1 MITMAY
7 GHAEKILRV
16 DLSSGRIE
24 TEPLPD
30 PQVLRKWVGG
40 TGLGLYYLAKECPP
54 ETRATDPEAPS
65 IIMTGPLAGTRAPSS
80 SNHVFISPNFDIPYA
95 AGAGFSHGFWAAF
108 LKFAGY
114 EGVIITG
121 RSDRPVYLLIDDA
134 NVELRDAAPY
144 WGLGT
149 RETERRIKRDLDI
162 DADEMSV
169 ACIGQAGEA
178 MLPGAMVKNDR
189 NHGAGK
195 GSPGA
200 VWGAQ
205 HLKAIAVRGTGAV
218 STAAPDAFLQTVV
231 QWEENLFQPIEEGV
245 LPLAALWHN
254 GGMTRNH
261 RAMSERGITAGK
273 NLTDQAWS
281 KGFSERYME
290 ACARWRV
297 DPQPSYNCSI
307 ACAYDVRITDGPF
320 AGSRVSLCGGGEPF
334 EGAAGL
340 IGVDDAGAA
349 LMMTEHYDDIGWESG
364 LGGAVLGMAFEAF
377 DRGILSL
384 EDTDG
389 LDLSWGNYESAL
401 DVIQQMI
408 ERRGFGE
415 RLASTM
421 KDAAAAVSSD
431 AEQFLVH
438 VKGAGINMHDWRPI
452 WGTLLAQIIAGTGP
466 SHQIAYNRLRWWD
479 PDVSPD
485 DQMDAIPAAQAEKI
499 WQDCTGVC
507 MFASQ
512 GVKDIDTLAPQAVAQ
527 ATGWSDFTP
536 DEALAVG
543 ERVVNMMR
551 LIALSRGFTKRDE
564 LDVSPR
570 LLEAPDAGPGAGRA
584 FGPHLAERVDA
595 YYRAM
600 GWDTESGRP
609 TKETLERLDLLDVAD
624 QLGVTV

>member
-1 MITMAY
+1 
-7 GHAEKILRV
+7 
-16 DLSSGRIE
+16 
-24 TEPLPD
+24 
-30 PQVLRKWVGG
+30 
-40 TGLGLYYLAKECPP
+40 
-54 ETRATDPEAPS
+54 
-65 IIMTGPLAGTRAPSS
+65 
-80 SNHVFISPNFDIPYA
+80 
-95 AGAGFSHGFWAAF
+95 
-108 LKFAGY
+108 
-114 EGVIITG
+114 
-121 RSDRPVYLLIDDA
+121 
-134 NVELRDAAPY
+134 
-144 WGLGT
+144 
-149 RETERRIKRDLDI
+149 
-162 DADEMSV
+162 
-169 ACIGQAGEA
+169 

-200 VWGAQ
+200 IWGAKQ
-205 HLKAIAVRGTGAV
+205 LKAIAVRGTGAV
-218 STAAPDAFLQTVV
+218 SLAEPAAFSETAV
-231 QWEENLFQPIEEGV
+231 QWEENLFQPIEDGV
-245 LPLAALWHN
+245 LPLGALWHN

-261 RAMSERGITAGK
+261 GAMSERGMTAGK
-273 NLTDQAWS
+273 NLTDQSWS

-290 ACARWRV
+290 ACAQWRV

-307 ACAYDVRITDGPF
+307 ACAYDVRITSGPF

-340 IGVDDAGAA
+340 IGVEDAGAA

-377 DRGILSL
+377 ERGTLSL

-401 DVIQQMI
+401 EVIQQMM
-408 ERRGFGE
+408 EHRGFGG
-415 RLASTM
+415 RLAAGM
-421 KDAAAAVSSD
+421 KSAAEAVGGD
-431 AEQFLVH
+431 AEEFLVH
-438 VKGAGINMHDWRPI
+438 VKGSGINIHDWRPI

-479 PDVSPD
+479 PAVTPD

-512 GVKDIDTLAPQAVAQ
+512 GVKDIDVLAPRAVAQ
-527 ATGWSDFTP
+527 ATGWADFSPT
-536 DEALAVG
+536 EALAVG

-551 LIALSRGFTKRDE
+551 LIALSRGFSKSDD

-584 FGPHLAERVDA
+584 FGPHLADRVDA
-595 YYRAM
+595 YYRGM

-609 TKETLERLDLLDVAD
+609 TTETLKRLDLLDVAD
-624 QLGVTV
+624 QLGVDV